1 MRWRDRIL
9 SIVVAA
15 VIVSPGVAAIPQ
27 VAAPGLV
34 TASAQVGQQETVV
47 EADAI
52 AAGTVSSYEDMRT
65 SPLTVS
71 GFATQPSN
79 GTAIVHRDTQGWGVP
94 AGTPVY
100 LQWRDADGT
109 LSPIY
114 AAQTHAP
121 FADAQNQWAPY
132 AFQPGSW
139 TDSTGRVR
147 TYNPIGGGQQ
157 TRIWIPDYADPA
169 TGNRVTM
176 IQSTPGRDQH
186 GRGNYQRPDG
196 GFYEHG
202 TTAPNASLNNATNT
216 VYNTSVLMYQT
227 PGQEFTSLP
236 VDNPH
241 SPDRYRGPGRNRL
254 DGHVWLEKTGMID
267 RDAQPAT
274 WEQNVERNMDD
285 EVLDTLRV
293 HAVTLTEAGKRR
305 VDYIRTFPTHR
316 HAELTQ
322 QMLQEERDNPGRF
335 IDEHRVA
342 KPMLSRDVDANGRTR
357 NNLAGLYTIQFDN
370 FDTRYVY
377 AWVETTDGAIAS
389 GFTTFVDPSFKN
401 LQDRDAATGS
411 LAWDGRAWPTRY
423 ADNSSSV
430 EWAITGIGDPGNAV
444 DRTPPPTLADQYDPT
459 YGGLVIRAGQTGT
472 SVLDIEEL
480 PAGTIFAVRE
490 SPRVPD
496 SWHVE
501 IDQRTGALRVV
512 LPDDERPGFSTVV
525 EVIIRYPDG
534 SIDQVG
540 VPVFVAARIIAPT
553 PSATPAPEPDPA
565 PAPAPV
571 WTENGRTEPMAL
583 TATTPVVLP
592 NRGGALPGG
601 ETVRAVG
608 QASANLR
615 SDGALVVRATSDATP
630 GDTAVVTV
638 RDRRGDILDEV
649 TFIIVKTP
657 GAHPQPG
664 GGSAS
669 GECIAAGAAAGL
681 PLLLAIPLGLATLTN
696 MPGLEPVRQALRSV
710 PVDAEVVAAAGGA
723 GLLLLSVAA
732 VVWAID
738 ACS

>member
-1 MRWRDRIL
+1 MRWRDRFL

-15 VIVSPGVAAIPQ
+15 VIVSPGVTAIPQ
-27 VAAPGLV
+27 VVAPGLV
-34 TASAQVGQQETVV
+34 TASAQVGRQQTVV

-52 AAGTVSSYEDMRT
+52 ASGTVRSFADMRT
-65 SPLTVS
+65 APLTVS

-79 GTAIVHRDTQGWGVP
+79 GTAIVHRDTAGWGVP
-94 AGTPVY
+94 AGTAVY
-100 LQWRDADGT
+100 LQWRDSDGT

-186 GRGNYQRPDG
+186 GHGNYQRPDG

-202 TTAPNASLNNATNT
+202 TTAPNASLNSATNT

-236 VDNPH
+236 VDNPN

-389 GFTTFVDPSFKN
+389 GFTLLLIHPSKTCRTET
-401 LQDRDAATGS
+401 L
-411 LAWDGRAWPTRY
+411 LPGRWR
-423 ADNSSSV
+423 
-430 EWAITGIGDPGNAV
+430 GM
-444 DRTPPPTLADQYDPT
+444 
-459 YGGLVIRAGQTGT
+459 
-472 SVLDIEEL
+472 
-480 PAGTIFAVRE
+480 
-490 SPRVPD
+490 
-496 SWHVE
+496 
-501 IDQRTGALRVV
+501 
-512 LPDDERPGFSTVV
+512 DERG
-525 EVIIRYPDG
+525 R
-534 SIDQVG
+534 
-540 VPVFVAARIIAPT
+540 
-553 PSATPAPEPDPA
+553 PAMP
-565 PAPAPV
+565 
-571 WTENGRTEPMAL
+571 
-583 TATTPVVLP
+583 TTPLRWSGPLP
-592 NRGGALPGG
+592 ESGIQATRWTAPRHPPWLISTTRP
-601 ETVRAVG
+601 TVAWR
-608 QASANLR
+608 
-615 SDGALVVRATSDATP
+615 
-630 GDTAVVTV
+630 
-638 RDRRGDILDEV
+638 
-649 TFIIVKTP
+649 F
-657 GAHPQPG
+657 
-664 GGSAS
+664 
-669 GECIAAGAAAGL
+669 
-681 PLLLAIPLGLATLTN
+681 
-696 MPGLEPVRQALRSV
+696 EPVRRERRRWISRSFQRAQSLQSGNL
-710 PVDAEVVAAAGGA
+710 PACRIAGT
-723 GLLLLSVAA
+723 LK
-732 VVWAID
+732 
-738 ACS
+738 